1 MDYTTLK
8 LVYYFVVF
16 TGLLFYSGI
25 FYIVVTVIIF
35 RPHSSVTLLR
45 CGSKL
50 CAGMM
55 FKMYMYVAHNCLDRV
70 QLENEINR

>member
-50 CAGMM
+50 CAGIM
-55 FKMYMYVAHNCLDRV
+55 FKFICPWMYVHVAHDCLM
-70 QLENEINR
+70 INKP